1 MENDLDN
8 MKTLMKINTR
18 VLSKKTIP
26 YIVRNR
32 ETKGTEAKGRK
43 GKALQCLKPGCHY
56 LYSHIVLNSTNNCVL
71 SHFNSCVLLFNK
83 ILLCNYRSSNFTL
96 KEHVNERNK
105 CSTGGN
111 NSRAYFFFKY

>member
-8 MKTLMKINTR
+8 MKTLMKMNTR

-43 GKALQCLKPGCHY
+43 GKALQCLKPGC
-56 LYSHIVLNSTNNCVL
+56 T
-71 SHFNSCVLLFNK
+71 
-83 ILLCNYRSSNFTL
+83 
-96 KEHVNERNK
+96 
-105 CSTGGN
+105 
-111 NSRAYFFFKY
+111 YF